1 MLNQV
6 PQNVHVPFL
15 GKQLFPVSQPKY
27 LGIILDA
34 SMTFD
39 DACYKCDFLVYRW
52 IMSNKIRA
60 KYIFDKQTLIVITNA
75 LIFSK
80 LYYGSTIWSK
90 NVKKLQLVQ
99 NFAARIVSGS
109 IKYKH
114 ITPVLRQLNWLP
126 VSYMLQSESWL
137 CVFDGI

>member
-15 GKQLFPVSQPKY
+15 GKQLFPVSQAKN

-60 KYIFDKQTLIVITNA
+60 KYLFDKQTVIIITNA
-75 LIFSK
+75 LLFSK
-80 LYYGSTIWSK
+80 LYYGSTIWSNISSK
-90 NVKKLQLVQ
+90 NVKKLQLMQ
-99 NFAARIVSGS
+99 NFEARIVSGS
-109 IKYKH
+109 IKYKR
-114 ITPVLRQLNWLP
+114 ITPVLRQ
-126 VSYMLQSESWL
+126 
-137 CVFDGI
+137 